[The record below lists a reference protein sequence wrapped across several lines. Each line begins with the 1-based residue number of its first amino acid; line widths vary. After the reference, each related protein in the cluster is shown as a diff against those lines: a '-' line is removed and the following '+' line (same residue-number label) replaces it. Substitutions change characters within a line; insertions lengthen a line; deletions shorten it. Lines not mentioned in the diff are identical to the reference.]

1 MVAVKFARVRFKGV
15 LLKKQWSWS
24 VAESRQH
31 AWIRDI
37 KQDEQVQGL
46 YLVKVKRT
54 GSTKKGDPYL
64 SITLADRTGDV
75 EARVWERV
83 SELSP
88 LFKEGDIIEVEGY
101 ASSYRDQVQL
111 TLSNLQAAKEFS
123 DPALFLE
130 STSKDVSKML
140 TSLRDCL
147 KGVKNVPM
155 KTLLDKFLSDR
166 EFMALFRK
174 APAAKN
180 FHHSYIGGLLEH
192 TLSVCQIARRV
203 ADHYP
208 ELDRDLLLTGA
219 FLHDI
224 GKVKELKFEHRIDY
238 SDEGR
243 LVGHLSLGVAM
254 VDEKLAGFK
263 NFPEEIAVRLKH
275 LILSHHGEYAFG
287 SPKRPKFLE
296 AFALHL
302 IDDLDA
308 KMNGLSRFMEK
319 DRQEG
324 AWTDFSRMFD
334 RYFLKGKLESL
345 EEGKKNLASEEARQK
360 VLFTP

>member
-1 MVAVKFARVRFKGV
+1 MAK
-15 LLKKQWSWS
+15 
-24 VAESRQH
+24 SRHH
-31 AWIRDI
+31 AWIKEI
-37 KQDEQVQGL
+37 KEDEQVRGL

-64 SITLADRTGDV
+64 SVTLADRTGEV

-88 LFKEGDIIEVEGY
+88 LFREGDIIEVEGY
-101 ASSYRDQVQL
+101 ASFYRDQVQL
-111 TLSNLQAAKEFS
+111 TLTSLQVAREIS
-123 DPALFLE
+123 DPTLFLE
-130 STSKDVSKML
+130 ATSKDVSKML
-140 TSLRDCL
+140 ASLREVL
-147 KGVKNVPM
+147 KGIKNASM
-155 KTLLDKFLSDR
+155 KSLLEKFLSDR
-166 EFMALFRK
+166 DFMVLFRK

-192 TLSVCQIARRV
+192 TLSVCQMAKSV

-208 ELDRDLLLTGA
+208 ELDRDLLITGA
-219 FLHDI
+219 FLHDL
-224 GKVKELKFEHRIDY
+224 GKVKELKFEPQIDY

-243 LVGHLSLGVAM
+243 LVGHLSLGVTM
-254 VDEKLAGFK
+254 VDEKLAGLK
-263 NFPEEIAVRLKH
+263 DFPDEIAIRLKH

-324 AWTDFSRMFD
+324 AWTDFSRLFD
-334 RYFLKGKLESL
+334 RYFLKGKLEGV
-345 EEGKKNLASEEARQK
+345 EEKGEGVPSEQERQR
-360 VLFTP
+360 VLFNPGH